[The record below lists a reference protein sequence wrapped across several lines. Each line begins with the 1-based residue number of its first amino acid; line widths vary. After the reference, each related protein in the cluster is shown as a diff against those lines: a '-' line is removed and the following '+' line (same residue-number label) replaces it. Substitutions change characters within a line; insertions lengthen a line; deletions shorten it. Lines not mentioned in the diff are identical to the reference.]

1 MKNLRNLNRSALK
14 TIRGGAAPLGCNNWD
29 PRARC
34 CRAWDAEYQN
44 NPTCPTP

>member
-1 MKNLRNLNRSALK
+1 MKNLKKLQKGELK

-34 CRAWDAEYQN
+34 CRAWDDGYQDS
-44 NPTCPTP
+44 PTCPTP